1 LFRVRD
7 AIGAQRGST
16 IRASVLQGSSMTR
29 LTRPVDHLL
38 RGAAFGALCAFA
50 LAASA
55 AEPAKPPK
63 SASAKAAKAAPAKP
77 VEAPLAD
84 ANADQIDA
92 AERVYYGVYD
102 CEFNQTI
109 DIEKHPKHAAY
120 VNVKS
125 GKSSWLMKPVLS
137 STGAVR
143 LEDTKGETL
152 MVQIASKSML
162 LNVKTARRIVDEC
175 ISPKQREL
183 IAAAKAAKEAEA
195 AKAAEA
201 AKSPVDAAAAAA
213 AAAASGSAL
222 PAASNVAANGAATEA
237 ASRPK

>member
-1 LFRVRD
+1 
-7 AIGAQRGST
+7 
-16 IRASVLQGSSMTR
+16 MTR
-29 LTRPVDHLL
+29 LPRPLDHLL
-38 RGAAFGALCAFA
+38 HGAALGVLCAFA
-50 LAASA
+50 ITASA
-55 AEPAKPPK
+55 AEPAKPAK
-63 SASAKAAKAAPAKP
+63 SAPAKAAKATPAKP

-92 AERVYYGVYD
+92 AERVYYGAYD

-125 GKSSWLMKPVLS
+125 GKSIWLMKPVLS

-162 LNVKTARRIVDEC
+162 LNIKTARRIVDEC

-183 IAAAKAAKEAEA
+183 IATAKAAKEAEA

-222 PAASNVAANGAATEA
+222 PAASNVAANGSATEA

>member
-1 LFRVRD
+1 
-7 AIGAQRGST
+7 
-16 IRASVLQGSSMTR
+16 MTR
-29 LTRPVDHLL
+29 LPLTLDGLL
-38 RGAAFGALCAFA
+38 RAAALGTLCAFA
-50 LAASA
+50 ATASV
-55 AEPAKPPK
+55 AEPAKT
-63 SASAKAAKAAPAKP
+63 AKPAPAKTAKTAPAKP
-77 VEAPLAD
+77 VEAPLAE
-84 ANADQIDA
+84 ANTEQIEA

-102 CEFNQTI
+102 CEFNQTV

-125 GKSSWLMKPVLS
+125 GKSTWLMKPVLS

-162 LNVKTARRIVDEC
+162 LNVKTAHRIVDDC
-175 ISPKQREL
+175 VSPKQREL
-183 IAAAKAAKEAEA
+183 VAAAKAAKEAEA

-213 AAAASGSAL
+213 AAAASGGSM
-222 PAASNVAANGAATEA
+222 PAASNVATNGSAADS
-237 ASRPK
+237 ASRQK

>member
-1 LFRVRD
+1 MPL
-7 AIGAQRGST
+7 ASAGWT
-16 IRASVLQGSSMTR
+16 IRASELQGSSMTR
-29 LTRPVDHLL
+29 LPRTLDCLL
-38 RGAAFGALCAFA
+38 RSATFGALCAFA
-50 LAASA
+50 MTAAA
-55 AEPAKPPK
+55 AEPAKPVK
-63 SASAKAAKAAPAKP
+63 SPAAKTAKAAPGKP
-77 VEAPLAD
+77 VEPVLAD
-84 ANADQIDA
+84 ANAEQVDA

-102 CEFNQTI
+102 CEFNQTV

-125 GKSSWLMKPVLS
+125 GKSTWLMKPVLS

-162 LNVKTARRIVDEC
+162 LNVKTAHRIVDDC
-175 ISPKQREL
+175 VSPKQREL
-183 IAAAKAAKEAEA
+183 VAAAKAAKEAEA

-213 AAAASGSAL
+213 AAAASGGSM
-222 PAASNVAANGAATEA
+222 PAASNVATNGSAADS
-237 ASRPK
+237 ASRQK

>member
-1 LFRVRD
+1 
-7 AIGAQRGST
+7 
-16 IRASVLQGSSMTR
+16 MT
-29 LTRPVDHLL
+29 
-38 RGAAFGALCAFA
+38 AA
-50 LAASA
+50 A
-55 AEPAKPPK
+55 AEPAKPVK
-63 SASAKAAKAAPAKP
+63 SPAAKTAKAAPGKP
-77 VEAPLAD
+77 VEPVLAD
-84 ANADQIDA
+84 ANAEQVDA

-102 CEFNQTI
+102 CEFNQTV

-125 GKSSWLMKPVLS
+125 GKSTWLMKPVLS

-162 LNVKTARRIVDEC
+162 LNVKTAHRIVDDC
-175 ISPKQREL
+175 VSPKQREL
-183 IAAAKAAKEAEA
+183 VAAAKAAKEAEA

-213 AAAASGSAL
+213 AAAASGGSM
-222 PAASNVAANGAATEA
+222 PAASNVATNGSAADS
-237 ASRPK
+237 ASRQK